1 MAALKD
7 IQEQLKSQ
15 EPPGVEPKMIEAQK
29 AELGKIK
36 RGIDGTKPGVDKCRQ
51 TGKQLIAAVG
61 DADRPELR
69 RNIDELDNAWDNITS
84 MFNKREHDLIAAMEK
99 AMEFHNT
106 LQELLDFLAKAERK
120 FDNLGPI
127 GTDIE
132 VVKRQIGQLK
142 EFKGEVDPWMIKVEA
157 LNR

>member
-1 MAALKD
+1 M
-7 IQEQLKSQ
+7 
-15 EPPGVEPKMIEAQK
+15 PP
-29 AELGKIK
+29 
-36 RGIDGTKPGVDKCRQ
+36 
-51 TGKQLIAAVG
+51 
-61 DADRPELR
+61 
-69 RNIDELDNAWDNITS
+69 
-84 MFNKREHDLIAAMEK
+84 
-99 AMEFHNT
+99 
-106 LQELLDFLAKAERK
+106 FLAKAERK

>member
-1 MAALKD
+1 M
-7 IQEQLKSQ
+7 
-15 EPPGVEPKMIEAQK
+15 
-29 AELGKIK
+29 
-36 RGIDGTKPGVDKCRQ
+36 
-51 TGKQLIAAVG
+51 
-61 DADRPELR
+61 R